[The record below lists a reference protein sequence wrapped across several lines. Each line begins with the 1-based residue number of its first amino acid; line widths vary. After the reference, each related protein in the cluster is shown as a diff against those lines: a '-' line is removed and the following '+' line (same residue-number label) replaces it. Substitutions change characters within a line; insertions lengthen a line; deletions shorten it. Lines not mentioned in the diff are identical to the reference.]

1 MALLLSLLLAAAAAA
16 PAPPAA
22 RELRGRVLSEGRPVA
37 GATIAA
43 VPVESALDQAR
54 REARFVDAPRE
65 LARATSGRDGAFT
78 LQAPAGPDEL
88 RLQVSAPGHVAAAVE
103 APLGAAAAPVEARLE
118 RAASLAGT
126 VFDAGGRPVAGAT
139 VTLWPRAE
147 GLDAT
152 PLPVTGTTGPDG
164 RFRFDGASERGNRLR
179 VEAPGQAVVELAG
192 LRAGALRQP
201 VRLQRGRSVE
211 GLVLRPDQKPAAG
224 ALVRLEGAV
233 TLRWVEA
240 GANGAFRLDG
250 LPQGPAGSLV
260 AEAGAVGRARA
271 ALPASGPARLV
282 LAPSATLRGRALDS
296 RSGQP
301 VAGVRVGVTGPGGH
315 AFARSAAD
323 GRFELRG
330 LAPGRSRLTADEP
343 RYAPWTLPEL
353 DVPPGG
359 TVVRD
364 LPLVPAAVLSG
375 RVVDEN
381 GLPVADASGF
391 LRRGGAQAGPLAFLR
406 GGEGEPDFRTG
417 PDGRFE
423 AARLGPGSNLG
434 LQVRHPDFEERALGG
449 LELKP
454 GRVNAPLEIVLRRGL
469 GLRGIVKDAR
479 GPVPDAELRL
489 LRSFEFAG
497 GRGGMAV
504 QFSVAGPAAGRAEQR
519 SGPDG
524 RFEFRGLSAG
534 DFSLQVR
541 KPGFATRA
549 LDPVKVAEGAQPLEI
564 VLEAGATISGFV
576 RDRAG
581 KGLEGRTVVAREPG
595 VRGPLAGA
603 RTEEPSAGD
612 GAFLIEGLTP
622 GRTYEVALM
631 DFAAPGRRGAP
642 VVAPAEGV
650 ELVAAGLGR
659 IEGVALD
666 AESGLP
672 LRDFGVSYEARER
685 GGRMIVRGGPR
696 SGALAPGEKVEVQD
710 DEGRFALDGVPAG
723 TWDVEASAPGYE
735 KARAGAV
742 TLEEGGQATGVE
754 VRLRRGATLSGRVI
768 EEGSGRP
775 VADAE
780 VSAEPQGGEPRFRFG
795 DDEEGG
801 ARTGP
806 DGRFELTG
814 LAPGAYSVSATHPDF
829 AEASESAQV
838 KGPSATVEL
847 RLGRGSRL
855 AGVVASGG
863 RPVAGASVVLSA
875 AGEGFGGPF
884 GPGAQSVTSDDA
896 GRFRFERLTPGR
908 YTVLATLRGQS
919 SSPVEA
925 VLQGSQSRDDLVLE
939 LSGGTVIRGLVKG
952 LPEAQR
958 GGVRIAAN
966 GPEQYFASART
977 SADGGFE
984 LTGAPAG
991 PITLTARTGDFASS
1005 SRSASGQVVV
1015 PEGQAEVSAEVVFET
1030 GYRIDGRFTRAG
1042 VPVTE
1047 ARVMAVVRGAGLAA
1061 SDNTDAN
1068 GAFTLEGLAAG
1079 TYEVRAATFG
1089 QGTDT
1094 SAQKTV
1100 ELQGDL
1106 TLDLEAPLGRLT
1118 GSVREAETGRPVSQ
1132 ALVELQAGNGE
1143 FEAASTD
1150 SAGRFDLAD
1159 VEPGSHALSVR
1170 KSGYET
1176 ATRSVQV
1183 SEGGSDVTVEL
1194 RRGEGIG
1201 LQVRDGVYGTPLRQV
1216 FVRVLDPAGT
1226 NLFTGGV
1233 ALDGEGR
1240 GEVPGLPAGSYEVRV
1255 DAGGYA
1261 PALLRG
1267 VAVPTPA
1274 LGVSLTPGGTLEVAS
1289 GPETLGRPGSRARLL
1304 GPDGL
1309 PYFVNIFSSEGWL
1322 PLGQPVRR
1330 FENVAAGTYTLAV
1343 DGGASRA
1350 VEVREGLTA
1359 RVELP

>member
-1 MALLLSLLLAAAAAA
+1 MALLVSLLLAAAAAT

-37 GATIAA
+37 GATIVA

-54 REARFVDAPRE
+54 REARFSDSASE
-65 LARATSGRDGAFT
+65 LSRATSARDGAFV
-78 LQAPAGPDEL
+78 LQVPAGPEEL
-88 RLQVSAPGHVAAAVE
+88 RLQVSAPGHVAVAVE
-103 APLGAAAAPVEARLE
+103 APLGAAAVEARLE

-126 VFDAGGRPVAGAT
+126 VLGAAGQPVAGAT

-147 GLDAT
+147 QPGAT

-179 VEAPGQAVVELAG
+179 VEAPGQAVVDLAA

-201 VRLQRGRSVE
+201 VRLQRGRTLE
-211 GLVLRPDQKPAAG
+211 GLVLGSDQRPAAG
-224 ALVRLEGAV
+224 ALVRLEGPV
-233 TLRWVEA
+233 TLRWVET

-250 LPQGPAGSLV
+250 LPQTPGGSLV
-260 AEAGAVGRARA
+260 AEAGGAGRARSA
-271 ALPASGPARLV
+271 VPVSGTARLV
-282 LAPSATLRGRALDS
+282 LAPTATLRGRVSDG
-296 RSGQP
+296 RTGQP
-301 VAGVRVGVTGPGGH
+301 VAGVRVGVAGPGGH
-315 AFARSAAD
+315 AFARSATD

-330 LAPGRSRLTADEP
+330 LAPGRSTLTADEP
-343 RYAPWTLPEL
+343 RYAAWSLAELALPA
-353 DVPPGG
+353 GG
-359 TVVRD
+359 AVVRD
-364 LPLVPAAVLSG
+364 VALAPAAVLVG
-375 RVVDEN
+375 RVVDEG

-391 LRRGGAQAGPLAFLR
+391 LRRGGDQAGPLAFLR
-406 GGEGEPDFRTG
+406 GGQGEPDFRTG

-423 AARLGPGSNLG
+423 AARLAPGSNLG
-434 LQVRHPDFEERALGG
+434 LQVRHPDFEARALGG

-454 GRVNAPLEIVLRRGL
+454 GRANAPLEIVLRRGL
-469 GLRGIVKDAR
+469 GLRGIVKDVR
-479 GPVPDAELRL
+479 GQPLADAELRL
-489 LRSFEFAG
+489 SRSFEFAG

-504 QFSVAGPAAGRAEQR
+504 QFSVAGPAAGRAEEH

-631 DFAAPGRRGAP
+631 DLAAPGRRGAP

-685 GGRMIVRGGPR
+685 GGRLFVRGGPR
-696 SGALAPGEKVEVQD
+696 GGALAPGEKLEVHD
-710 DEGRFALDGVPAG
+710 DEGRFVLDGVPAG

-742 TLEEGGQATGVE
+742 TLEEDGQATGVE

-780 VSAEPQGGEPRFRFG
+780 VNAEPQGGEPRFRFG

-908 YTVLATLRGQS
+908 YTMLATLRGQS

-939 LSGGTVIRGLVKG
+939 LSGGTVVRGLVKG

-977 SADGGFE
+977 AADGGFE

-991 PITLTARTGDFASS
+991 PISLTARTGDFASS
-1005 SRSASGQVVV
+1005 SRSATAQVVV
-1015 PEGQAEVSAEVVFET
+1015 PEGQAEVSAEIVFET

-1042 VPVTE
+1042 VPVPE

-1068 GAFTLEGLAAG
+1068 GAFTLEGLAPG

-1094 SAQKTV
+1094 SARKTV

-1132 ALVELQAGNGE
+1132 ALVELQAGEGA

-1330 FENVAAGTYTLAV
+1330 FENVAPGSYVLAV
-1343 DGGASRA
+1343 DGGASRS
-1350 VEVREGLTA
+1350 VDVREGLTTRA
-1359 RVELP
+1359 ELP